1 MAIGWLKE
9 LQSAVVRCQQRF
21 QQTNK
26 YRLFVFTFGSVFH
39 RKFRIGSRS
48 GEGFTRCAAIVS
60 SPADGNS
67 NSPPVQSPGRK
78 RSWGQTFEN
87 LIVIRKFVSIMTYQ
101 VEILNP
107 KADKLLQNLADLK
120 LISLSRTS
128 PDPFM
133 AVVKRLRKKATAKP
147 PTLEE
152 ITKEVET
159 VRSKRYANE
168 SKA

>member
-1 MAIGWLKE
+1 M
-9 LQSAVVRCQQRF
+9 R
-21 QQTNK
+21 
-26 YRLFVFTFGSVFH
+26 
-39 RKFRIGSRS
+39 
-48 GEGFTRCAAIVS
+48 
-60 SPADGNS
+60 
-67 NSPPVQSPGRK
+67 GRK
-78 RSWGQTFEN
+78 GSWGQTFEN